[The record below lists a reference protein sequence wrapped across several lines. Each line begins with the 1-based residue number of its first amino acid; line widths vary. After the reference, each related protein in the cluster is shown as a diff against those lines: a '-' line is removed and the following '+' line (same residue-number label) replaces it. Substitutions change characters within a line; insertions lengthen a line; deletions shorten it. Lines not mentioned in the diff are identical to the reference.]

1 MRGLMKVK
9 FIADCKGRYLNS
21 CW

>member
-1 MRGLMKVK
+1 MTDMK

>member
-1 MRGLMKVK
+1 MTDMK
-9 FIADCKGRYLNS
+9 FIADCNVRYLNS